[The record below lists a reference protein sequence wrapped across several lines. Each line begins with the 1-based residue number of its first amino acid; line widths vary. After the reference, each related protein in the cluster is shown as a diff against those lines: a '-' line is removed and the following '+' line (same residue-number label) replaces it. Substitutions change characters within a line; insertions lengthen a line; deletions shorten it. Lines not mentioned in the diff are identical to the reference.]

1 MINIENYKHER
12 ARISN
17 SQFED
22 EYITCYRES
31 EVRKIVYDANI
42 EIAKLNGVIEGMK
55 LAEKKL

>member
-17 SQFED
+17 SQFDD

-55 LAEKKL
+55 LAKKKL

>member
-17 SQFED
+17 SQFDD

>member
-42 EIAKLNGVIEGMK
+42 EIAKLNGVIEGIK

>member
-12 ARISN
+12 ARISQG
-17 SQFED
+17 QFED

>member
-12 ARISN
+12 DRISN
-17 SQFED
+17 SQFDD

-55 LAEKKL
+55 LAKKKL

>member
-12 ARISN
+12 ARISH

-42 EIAKLNGVIEGMK
+42 EIAKLNGVIEGLK
-55 LAEKKL
+55 LAEKKQ